1 MRLTRRLTLASA
13 LCATAFGAMTFGT
26 TAATA
31 QPATGEAAPAFTGTT
46 ATGEAVS
53 LSDFEGQTVI
63 LEWTNHGCPYVQKHY
78 DGQNMQ
84 ALQADAAEDGIAW
97 IQIIS
102 SAPGKQGHVSAEEA
116 LALNDS
122 RGASPAHVV
131 LDPSGEIGRAYDART
146 TPHMYIIDESGSLR
160 YAGAIDDQP
169 SARASSLDGAHN
181 YVTAALDAM
190 QAGAEIDPARTV
202 AYGCNVKYPE
212 S

>member
-13 LCATAFGAMTFGT
+13 LCAFAFGA
-26 TAATA
+26 AAPA
-31 QPATGEAAPAFTGTT
+31 QPVTGEPAPAFTGAT
-46 ATGEAVS
+46 ATGETIS

-84 ALQADAAEDGIAW
+84 ALQASAAEDGIAW

-102 SAPGKQGHVSAEEA
+102 SAPGKQGHVSGEEA
-116 LALNDS
+116 LALNES

-146 TPHMYIIDESGSLR
+146 TPHMYIIDAGGTLQ
-160 YAGAIDDQP
+160 YAGAIDDRP
-169 SARASSLDGAHN
+169 SARASSLEGAHN

-190 QAGAEIDPARTV
+190 EAGEPVDPAQTV
-202 AYGCNVKYPE
+202 AYGCNVKYE
-212 S
+212 DS

>member
-1 MRLTRRLTLASA
+1 MTRPESLFASLTAAAAMALSVLASPA
-13 LCATAFGAMTFGT
+13 LADPQIGEPAPSFEAV
-26 TAATA
+26 TAA
-31 QPATGEAAPAFTGTT
+31 GETI
-46 ATGEAVS
+46 S
-53 LSDFEGQTVI
+53 LADLQGGTVI

-84 ALQADAAEDGIAW
+84 ALQADAAEDGITW

-116 LALNDS
+116 IALNES

-146 TPHMYIIDESGSLR
+146 TPHMYIIDEAGTLR
-160 YAGAIDDQP
+160 YAGAIDDRP
-169 SARASSLDGAHN
+169 SARPASLDGATN

-190 QAGAEIDPARTV
+190 AAGEEIDPAQTV
-202 AYGCNVKYPE
+202 AYGCNVKYE
-212 S
+212 DS